1 MAGTTNS
8 SRGKLIYALTDVGAG
23 ADEQIYRVQGIG
35 SATVYSIGEGAVAA
49 VVSDIHSPKVRPER
63 RNLMAHRTVLAHLL
77 EVGTVLPMRFGVIAS
92 NAEAVRR
99 LLSANREAIADQLAR
114 VRDRIEMGLRVS
126 WDVSNIYEYF
136 VSQHPLLRE
145 ARDRLLQQGDNANR
159 DERIEVGR
167 MFDHLVTE
175 AREQYT
181 EQVMDV
187 MRGFCEEV
195 VATPVKK
202 EKEVMNLACLV
213 ERDGQREF
221 ERGVFEASKR
231 FNNDYLFDYNGPW
244 APHNFVDLDLVT
256 PAANQASKT
265 SEPAQRVG

>member
-8 SRGKLIYALTDVGAG
+8 SRGKLIYALTDVSAG
-23 ADEQIYRVQGIG
+23 TEEQIYRVQGIG
-35 SATVYSIGEGAVAA
+35 NATVYTIGEGAVAA

-77 EVGTVLPMRFGVIAS
+77 EVGSVLPMRFGVIAS
-92 NAEAVRR
+92 NTEAVRG
-99 LLSANREAIADQLAR
+99 LLAANREAIADQLQR
-114 VRDRIEMGLRVS
+114 VRNRIEMGLRVS

-136 VSQHPLLRE
+136 VGMHPLLRE
-145 ARDRLLQQGDNANR
+145 ARDRLLKQGDNANR

-195 VATPVKK
+195 VASPVKK
-202 EKEVMNLACLV
+202 DREVMNLACLI
-213 ERDGQREF
+213 ERDAQREF
-221 ERGVFEASKR
+221 ERGVFDASKL

-244 APHNFVDLDLVT
+244 APHNFVELDLVT
-256 PAANQASKT
+256 PEA
-265 SEPAQRVG
+265 EPAQQVG

>member
-1 MAGTTNS
+1 MVGTTNS
-8 SRGKLIYALTDVGAG
+8 SRGKLIYALTDVSDG

-35 SATVYSIGEGAVAA
+35 GATVYSIGESTVGA

-63 RNLMAHRTVLAHLL
+63 RNLMAHRAVLAHLL
-77 EVGTVLPMRFGVIAS
+77 ELGTVLPMRFGVIAA

-99 LLSANREAIADQLAR
+99 LLAANREAIADQLHR
-114 VRDRIEMGLRVS
+114 VRNRIEMGLRVS

-136 VSQHPLLRE
+136 VGMHPLLRE
-145 ARDRLLQQGDNANR
+145 ARDRLLHQGDNANR

-181 EQVMDV
+181 EQVMEV
-187 MRGFCEEV
+187 MRGYCEEV
-195 VATPVKK
+195 SATPVKK
-202 EKEVMNLACLV
+202 DKEVMNLACLI
-213 ERDGQREF
+213 ERDAQKEF
-221 ERGVFEASKR
+221 ERGVFEASKL

-244 APHNFVDLDLVT
+244 APHNFVDLDLET
-256 PAANQASKT
+256 PEAR
-265 SEPAQRVG
+265 EPAQQVG